1 MVIRCRPTN
10 LAAENLPSANC
21 LIQNGGILSCLR
33 NSQSSYTVAVIVLIF
48 PTLWTPRTTSKKK
61 THLPRIIAAAWERLK
76 AGDSA
81 LNVVEFAVNAL
92 EMAPCFNAGIGGALD
107 TNGQVCLDASIM
119 RGDTLE
125 AGADTKLREIPKA
138 ISVARKVMET
148 TGQVLLADTGANAFA
163 AQFPEFERYTNEDLV
178 TPLQAWR
185 LKHSNTSV
193 FRDPPNKGTVGAVA
207 RDANDIIAA
216 GTSTGGL
223 RGNKFGRVGDSPI
236 IGAGCYADN
245 TLGGA
250 STTGYGEQMIR
261 KNTCKSALDRMQ
273 YLNLSAD
280 AAAQAAIDDLG
291 QLELGL
297 GWIILINPDGD
308 IGWAGNEL
316 WCPRARM
323 SSDMVAPEIAMQL

>member
-1 MVIRCRPTN
+1 MSQKLSIVIHGGCDSFDF
-10 LAAENLPSANC
+10 ENPLDVENYE
-21 LIQNGGILSCLR
+21 Q
-33 NSQSSYTVAVIVLIF
+33 
-48 PTLWTPRTTSKKK
+48 KKVQM
-61 THLPRIIAAAWERLK
+61 PRIISAAWERLK
-76 AGDSA
+76 AGGNA
-81 LNVVEFAVNAL
+81 LDVAEFAINEL
-92 EMAPCFNAGIGGALD
+92 EMTPCFNAGIGGALD
-107 TNGQVCLDASIM
+107 IEGQVCLDASLM

-125 AGADTKLREIPKA
+125 AGAVAKLRGIPKA
-138 ISVARKVMET
+138 VSVARKVMET
-148 TGQVLLADTGANAFA
+148 TGQVMLAGEGANHFA
-163 AQFPEFERYTNEDLV
+163 EQFLEIERYANEDLV

-185 LKHSNTSV
+185 VKHSNTAV
-193 FRDPPNKGTVGAVA
+193 FREPPNKGTVGAVV
-207 RDANDIIAA
+207 RDGNGMIAA

-261 KNTCKSALDRMQ
+261 KVTCKSALDRMK
-273 YLNLSAD
+273 YLKLNAD

-291 QLELGL
+291 QLELGM
-297 GWIILINPDGD
+297 GWIILVNPEGD

-323 SSDMVAPEIAMQL
+323 SSDMAQPLIEIDK